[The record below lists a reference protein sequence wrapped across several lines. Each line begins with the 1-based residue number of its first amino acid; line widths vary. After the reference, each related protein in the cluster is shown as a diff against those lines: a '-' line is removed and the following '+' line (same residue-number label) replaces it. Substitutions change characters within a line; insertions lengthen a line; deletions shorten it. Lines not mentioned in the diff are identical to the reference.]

1 LEIDRGVIMNKVFI
15 GILFSTVVAMAQP
28 APTPAP
34 PGEVIGV
41 GNFIHL
47 VSDADKSVDYYHD
60 VIGMD
65 LQRPPG
71 AAANAPVVVPR
82 PFIATPEIV
91 SLYNAAGA
99 QYRATTTLVPDS
111 PMRAELVEWK
121 GIDRK
126 TVQPRIQD
134 PGAATLILTVRNID
148 EVMARVKKS
157 GSPVVT
163 MGGEPVNLGDDR
175 AVLLRDPDGFYV
187 ELIQPKDVPAA
198 TPAGNL
204 IDVSF
209 AFTVSD
215 TERMMRVFRDALGF
229 QPRTGGFLADRAH
242 TNLTGTP
249 GAQYRVTTALVPG
262 TTFPI
267 QFWEFKSID
276 RRPVES
282 RTQDPGSP
290 VLRLRVRDMES
301 VLKAL
306 SGAGVTVASR
316 DGKYVTLAGA
326 AASQRFA
333 ITKAPDNLFIQ
344 VVQALPN
351 APQAQAVPPAV
362 PPAGPRLMSH
372 EELAA
377 RPQTVGA
384 KGDQLRHYFFTE
396 AAREVPY
403 RVYVPSRYDGRTALP
418 MMVALHGAGGTH
430 DTLMDWGKGMIK
442 DLAEKHGYIV
452 VTPLAYP
459 LGSSYGQHFNIGIP
473 DSARAGSGMS
483 DLQRKQS
490 DEWSEKDVLNVTEL
504 VAKEYHVDRA
514 RIYLMGHSRG
524 ALATWYLGE
533 KYRDKWAGLAPV
545 AGGFLNLADYPFEH
559 LKGLPI
565 IVSQGSADA
574 VALPERAR
582 NQVAALEKAGQHP
595 VYVEVAGA
603 THGSIVDAAL
613 AGIFDFFDAHSR
625 K

>member
-1 LEIDRGVIMNKVFI
+1 MMNK
-15 GILFSTVVAMAQP
+15 ILTSILLSTACLMAQP
-28 APTPAP
+28 APPPAP

-47 VSDADKSVDYYHD
+47 VTNVDKSVDYYHD

-71 AAANAPVVVPR
+71 AAANAPVATPR

-99 QYRATTTLVPDS
+99 QYRATSTLVADS
-111 PMRAELVEWK
+111 PMRAELVDWK
-121 GIDRK
+121 EIDRK
-126 TVQPRIQD
+126 AVQPRIQD
-134 PGAATLILTVRNID
+134 PGAATLIVGVRNID

-163 MGGEPVNLGDDR
+163 SGGEAVNLGDDR
-175 AVLLRDPDGFYV
+175 AVLLKDPDGFYV
-187 ELIQPKDVPAA
+187 EVIQRKDIPAA
-198 TPAGNL
+198 APAGNL
-204 IDVSF
+204 VDVSF

-229 QPRTGGFLADRAH
+229 QPQTGAFLSDKAH
-242 TNLTGTP
+242 TSLTGTP
-249 GAQYRVTTALVPG
+249 SAQYRVTTALVPG

-276 RRPVES
+276 RKAVES

-301 VLKAL
+301 VLKMLA
-306 SGAGVTVASR
+306 SAGVKVASR
-316 DGKYVTLAGA
+316 DGKYVTVAGA

-351 APQAQAVPPAV
+351 PPQAQAAPA
-362 PPAGPRLMSH
+362 AGPQLMPH

-377 RPQTVGA
+377 RPQTAGA

-396 AAREVPY
+396 AGREVPY
-403 RVYVPSRYDGRTALP
+403 RIYVPAAYDGRKSLP

-459 LGSSYGQHFNIGIP
+459 LGSSYGQHYNIGIP
-473 DSARAGSGMS
+473 DSARSGSGMS
-483 DLQRKQS
+483 DAQRKQS
-490 DEWSEKDVLNVTEL
+490 DELSEKDVLNVTEL

-524 ALATWYLGE
+524 GLAAWYLGE

-545 AGGFLNLADYPFEH
+545 AGGFLNLADYPFER

-565 IVSQGSADA
+565 IISQGSADT

-582 NQVAALEKAGQHP
+582 NQVAALEKTGQHP
-595 VYVEVAGA
+595 LYREVAGA

-613 AGIFDFFDAHSR
+613 AGIFDFFDGHTR
-625 K
+625 D